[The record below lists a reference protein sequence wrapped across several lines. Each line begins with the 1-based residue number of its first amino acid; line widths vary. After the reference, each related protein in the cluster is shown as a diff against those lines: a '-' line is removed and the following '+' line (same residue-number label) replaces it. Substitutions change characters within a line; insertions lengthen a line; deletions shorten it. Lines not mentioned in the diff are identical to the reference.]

1 MLKYFVMIFIFAF
14 SIQVN
19 VCVCVCSSVF
29 FSNSKGIKKE
39 TKKLYEKRPK
49 NMLNNVWLKVYML

>member
-1 MLKYFVMIFIFAF
+1 MLKHFVMIFIFAF
-14 SIQVN
+14 SIQVT
-19 VCVCVCSSVF
+19 VCVCVSSVF